1 MKNVR
6 RILTDVLYMEN
17 SVVSNS
23 RNRCGN
29 ATWNH
34 LKFTFTPED
43 AKRWPEIIYKTSSTC
58 DEKTYGNPWFWC
70 QGGPKT
76 DQNCF
81 EERSESD
88 LGSKLVLGPPKSA
101 NASCTAHPF
110 GYYLGDLGRRF
121 GHRWAPRDPKIK
133 RFGTRDAPKSENMT
147 SRMRQQKKWN
157 FKRTLS
163 RKCQFLNVLNLPKC
177 FI

>member
-1 MKNVR
+1 MWCFMKNVR
-6 RILTDVLYMEN
+6 RTLTDVLYMEN

-34 LKFTFTPED
+34 LKFTTFTPED
-43 AKRWPEIIYKTSSTC
+43 AKRWPEIMYKTSSKC
-58 DEKTYGNPWFWC
+58 DEKPCEIPWFWC
-70 QGGPKT
+70 QGGPKIN
-76 DQNCF
+76 QNCF

-121 GHRWAPRDPKIK
+121 AHRWE
-133 RFGTRDAPKSENMT
+133 RFGTSDAPKSQNMT
-147 SRMRQQKKWN
+147 SRMRHQKSLK
-157 FKRTLS
+157 F
-163 RKCQFLNVLNLPKC
+163 Q
-177 FI
+177 